1 MADPVFHQLS
11 QLLDLS
17 RRARHAG
24 GRGELEFILVNDS
37 HNITPYRQAVLWL
50 AADGVRA
57 LSGVFEIEKNAPY
70 VHWLN
75 RLCNG
80 LDLSDRQ
87 VRVIN
92 PDTLPADMKSELDE
106 WLPRQMLWLPLLR
119 DTAATAPA
127 EGGVLLARDLPWQ
140 NHEMNLLAE
149 WIDTWQS
156 HYFHNIRHHSNWLG
170 FSRATKNSHQSSKQW
185 WRKPAPIIFTLL
197 LAISCIPVR
206 LNVLA
211 PGELVPSNPFVVSA
225 PLDGIVGDFHVK
237 PNEQVKAGT
246 SLFSLDDTTL
256 HSRLDVATQT
266 LATAEAAYRQSAQ
279 MAVFDPKAKVQ
290 LASLMGKIAEQRA
303 EVSYV
308 RSQLKRTKVTA
319 PADGIALFDDPTEWI
334 GKPVTTGE
342 PIMRVAEVED
352 KEIEAWLAVADAVP
366 FEQEA
371 PVKFYL
377 SSSPLHPVEGKVRYM
392 AYEAVQRP
400 DGTYAYRVRAS
411 LTANSTYRLGL
422 KGTVKIEGEKVR
434 LIYWVLRR
442 PWSVLRQYL
451 GI

>member
-1 MADPVFHQLS
+1 
-11 QLLDLS
+11 LDLS

-24 GRGELEFILVNDS
+24 GRGELEFVLVNDS
-37 HNITPYRQAVLWL
+37 HNIAPYRQAVLWL
-50 AADGVRA
+50 ASGSVRA

-75 RLCNG
+75 RLCHS
-80 LDLSDRQ
+80 LDLSEQQ
-87 VRVIN
+87 VRVIEV
-92 PDTLPADMKSELDE
+92 DALPADVRNDLGE
-106 WLPRQMLWLPLLR
+106 WMPSQILWLPLVR
-119 DTAATAPA
+119 DSANKASA
-127 EGGVLLARDLPWQ
+127 EGGVLFARELPWQ
-140 NHEMNLLAE
+140 QHEMELLAE
-149 WIDTWQS
+149 WVDTWQS
-156 HYFHNIRHHSNWLG
+156 HYFHNIRHHSSWFG
-170 FSRATKNSHQSSKQW
+170 FSRASKNGVKSHPHW
-185 WRKPAPIIFTLL
+185 WRRPWFVFLVLL
-197 LAISCIPVR
+197 FALGSMPVK

-225 PLDGIVGDFHVK
+225 PLDGVVGDFYVK
-237 PNEQVKAGT
+237 PNQNVKAGT
-246 SLFSLDDTTL
+246 PLFSLDDTTL
-256 HSRLDVATQT
+256 YSRLDVARQT

-279 MAVFDPKAKVQ
+279 MAVFDPRAKVQ

-308 RSQLKRTKVTA
+308 RNQLKRTKLVA
-319 PADGIALFDDPTEWI
+319 PADGMALFDDPTEWI

-342 PIMRVAEVED
+342 PIMRIAEVED

-366 FEQEA
+366 LEQGA

-377 SSSPLHPVEGKVRYM
+377 SASPLHPVEGKVRYM

-411 LTANSTYRLGL
+411 LTSETAYRLGL
-422 KGTVKIEGEKVR
+422 KGTVKVEGEQVR
-434 LIYWVLRR
+434 LAYWVLRR

-451 GI
+451 GV